1 MTYPRP
7 TPLILLLGSKPKP
20 FAPTSGFLL
29 VCQPEKNFLNKTQK
43 PLKLALFPYQNAL
56 YSQIHMS
63 EEDQSHLLP
72 YARRADFKVGR
83 ATELTG
89 KDRRL
94 FRILEIIPGA
104 ASWSAL
110 VLVILASIYVPFWA
124 AYFIIAFAIYWVLKT
139 LFLSYH
145 VRYNL
150 KRLKHHMKLDWKVL
164 ASRFEYEHFY
174 QLVIFP
180 YYNEPEEVL
189 DEALRGLSEAKY
201 DLKKMIVVLAA
212 EKRAGEEIVAQG
224 YRMQEKYKDVFGHLL
239 VTAHPADTMGEIAGK
254 GSNTHY
260 ALRVVHKEVIEKY
273 QIPVRDIVTSIF
285 DVDTV
290 IYPDYFNCLMWHF
303 LTAKNPYKS
312 AYQPVP
318 LFNNNLWEAPALSRV
333 MAMSSTFWQMIMQ
346 ERPDKS
352 ATFSSHSVS
361 YQALYE
367 IGYGQANVVSEDSRI
382 FWNLL
387 IANDGKFE
395 VIPLSY
401 PISMD
406 ATIGSSFWG
415 TVRNIYKQHRRWTYG
430 VENWCYIVYHFMKN
444 KNIPLKQRLSV
455 AALQGEGYWS
465 LVTNPI
471 MLFILGWAPIFLG
484 TREFHETV
492 LSYELPIMV
501 RNLLIIAMGGLI
513 VSSIISLSLTPPRP
527 EKAPRFSYVIMV
539 LQWIIVPVTMIVFS
553 AIPGLDAQTRLM
565 FGRYM
570 GFWVTPKRV
579 K

>member
-1 MTYPRP
+1 M
-7 TPLILLLGSKPKP
+7 LE
-20 FAPTSGFLL
+20 
-29 VCQPEKNFLNKTQK
+29 V
-43 PLKLALFPYQNAL
+43 
-56 YSQIHMS
+56 
-63 EEDQSHLLP
+63 DQSQLLP

-89 KDRRL
+89 KDRRF

-104 ASWSAL
+104 LSWTIL
-110 VLVILASIYVPFWA
+110 IGMILASIYAPFFA
-124 AYFIIAFAIYWVLKT
+124 AYFIIAFSIYWVLKT
-139 LFLSYH
+139 IFLSYH
-145 VRYNL
+145 VRYNW

-164 ASRFEYEHFY
+164 VSRFEYDHFY

-180 YYNEPEEVL
+180 YYNEPIEVL
-189 DEALRGLSEAKY
+189 EEAMRGLLEAKY
-201 DLKKMIVVLAA
+201 DLKKMIVVLAS
-212 EKRAGEEIVAQG
+212 EERAGEAAVAQG
-224 YRMQEKYKDVFGHLL
+224 YTIQEKYGHYFGHFI
-239 VTAHPADTMGEIAGK
+239 VSAHPADIAGELAGK

-260 ALRVVHKEVIEKY
+260 ALHKVHNEVIAKHG
-273 QIPVRDIVTSIF
+273 IPYKDIVTSIF
-285 DVDTV
+285 DIDTV

-303 LTAKNPYKS
+303 LTCENPYKS
-312 AYQPVP
+312 AFQPVP

-346 ERPDKS
+346 ERPEKS

-367 IGYGQANVVSEDSRI
+367 IGYGQPNVVSEDSRI
-382 FWNLL
+382 YWNLL
-387 IANDGKFE
+387 IANNGNFD
-395 VIPLSY
+395 VVPISY

-406 ATIGSSFWG
+406 ATIGTSLWG
-415 TVRNIYKQHRRWTYG
+415 TIKNIYKQHRRWTYG
-430 VENWCYIVYHFMKN
+430 VENWCYITYHFTKN
-444 KNIPLKQRLSV
+444 KAIPLKKRLSI
-455 AALQGEGYWS
+455 AALQGEGYSS

-471 MLFILGWAPIFLG
+471 LLFILGWAPIFLG

-501 RNLLIIAMGGLI
+501 RNLLIIAMGGLV
-513 VSSIISLSLTPPRP
+513 VSAIISLSLTPPRP
-527 EKAPRFSYVIMV
+527 DKYPRFRYVVMVFQWIMV
-539 LQWIIVPVTMIVFS
+539 PITMVVFS
-553 AIPGLDAQTRLM
+553 ALPGLDAQTRLM